1 MQYQNR
7 ELKEYFTSQLQA
19 ILSGLQAAETKRNK
33 AASHHKFDKSHP
45 KYVGSFPPPN
55 PEFLKLKSA
64 IEEEIESRKNA

>member
-1 MQYQNR
+1 MQYLNKD
-7 ELKEYFTSQLQA
+7 LSTYSLPQLQV
-19 ILSGLQAAETKRNK
+19 ILSGLQAAETKRNE

-64 IEEEIESRKNA
+64 IEEELRKRKNA